1 MRISDWSS
9 DVYSSDLHVAG
20 DYFNRLGRSG
30 FCRSLI
36 DVALA
41 MTSVDATARVPG
53 GTRPNLEGPF
63 YRAAPLREDG
73 DLFAGDP
80 PAGTPVLHLSGRVT
94 DAATGAPIPGA
105 IVDLWQA
112 DHDGHYDLDTF
123 QLFGRVRADDRK
135 STRLNSSH

>member
-1 MRISDWSS
+1 
-9 DVYSSDLHVAG
+9 
-20 DYFNRLGRSG
+20 
-30 FCRSLI
+30 
-36 DVALA
+36 

-53 GTRPNLEGPF
+53 GTRPNHEGPF

-112 DHDGHYDLDTF
+112 DHDRSEEHTSEL
-123 QLFGRVRADDRK
+123 QSLLR
-135 STRLNSSH
+135 NSYAVFCLKKKKTKPKQETT